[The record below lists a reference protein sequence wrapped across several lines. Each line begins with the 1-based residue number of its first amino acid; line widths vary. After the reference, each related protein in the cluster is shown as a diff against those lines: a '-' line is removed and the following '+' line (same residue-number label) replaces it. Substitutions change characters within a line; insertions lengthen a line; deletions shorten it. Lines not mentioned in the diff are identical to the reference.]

1 MGPEIPNS
9 GSGTDAFAEMAASMP
24 SYGDHLANQTGLP
37 PESPPIPAGESNLAN
52 EPPNNEQKQTTET
65 IPATESSPK
74 PATVKTSEAVKDTT
88 ESAADFSPEELAGI
102 QKYADELET
111 GAKKDQKMA
120 DLLHQ
125 FVDIASYQHS
135 NSQKPAATI
144 ASVESTPSSAAPQNT
159 SEQPSPIPKPAIPD
173 ATAAIAEALA
183 ETAGTPIPGQT
194 PISTPP
200 ESPAGSFSGN
210 SPGENPAAA

>member
-52 EPPNNEQKQTTET
+52 EPPNNEQEQTTET
-65 IPATESSPK
+65 VPAAESSPK

-111 GAKKDQKMA
+111 GAKKIRKWPIYSINSSISLATSIVTAKNPPQPSH
-120 DLLHQ
+120 LLNPHHPLPPLK
-125 FVDIASYQHS
+125 I
-135 NSQKPAATI
+135 
-144 ASVESTPSSAAPQNT
+144 PQNNPRQ
-159 SEQPSPIPKPAIPD
+159 SQNQLSLMPQLPSLKP
-173 ATAAIAEALA
+173 
-183 ETAGTPIPGQT
+183 
-194 PISTPP
+194 
-200 ESPAGSFSGN
+200 
-210 SPGENPAAA
+210 